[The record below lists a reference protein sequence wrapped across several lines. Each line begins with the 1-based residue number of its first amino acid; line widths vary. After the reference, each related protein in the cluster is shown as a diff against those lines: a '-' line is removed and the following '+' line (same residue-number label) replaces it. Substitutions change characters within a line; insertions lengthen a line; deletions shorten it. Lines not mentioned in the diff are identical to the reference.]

1 MKPTFIHTSDIH
13 LGMKFNNKHF
23 SLKEREKRREELW
36 DTFDE
41 IIKAC
46 KQNHISYLF
55 IVGDMIESEYFTFK
69 GLKKILQKFKSIEET
84 KIIITCGSRDPFNI
98 NSMYD
103 YVDWPKNVYFIK
115 NTDSIQ
121 KINFD
126 EDNLCIYSLSW
137 DKTSS
142 NQNSQL
148 VYDISVDENK
158 LNVLLLHCDTDNMN
172 EEFLPINSSLIKNK
186 FDYCALGGK
195 HNFEKIKD
203 NVVYPGTPEPLTFD
217 EINEHGIIKGLLEK
231 KNLTYDFYPIAKR
244 KYINR
249 NIEIDITYGFNKIL
263 DLIKFSGDTFSNT
276 KDYVK
281 VKLTGTVNS
290 DISIEE
296 IKKEAMQ
303 FFYYIEFEDSFL
315 YKNLDEKKYD
325 DNEFNI
331 IESYKLQFENHNDK
345 LEQQAF
351 KLGLSVLR
359 KEKVVR

>member
-13 LGMKFNNKHF
+13 LGMKFNNKHL

-41 IIKAC
+41 IIKVA
-46 KQNHISYLF
+46 KQDHISYLF

-69 GLKKILQKFKSIEET
+69 GLKKILQKFKSIEDT

-121 KINFD
+121 KISFS

-137 DKTSS
+137 GKTSS

-172 EEFLPINSSLIKNK
+172 GEFLPINASLIKNK

-203 NVVYPGTPEPLTFD
+203 NVVYSGTPEPISFD

-231 KNLTYDFYPIAKR
+231 KNLTYYFYPIAKR
-244 KYINR
+244 KFINR
-249 NIEIDITYGFNKIL
+249 NIEIDILYGFNKIL
-263 DLIKFSGDTFSNT
+263 DLIKFSGDTFSNI

-281 VKLTGTVNS
+281 VNLTGIVNT
-290 DISIEE
+290 DISIDE
-296 IKKEAMQ
+296 IKNEAKQ
-303 FFYYIEFEDSFL
+303 FFYYIEFEDNFL
-315 YKNLDEKKYD
+315 YKNFDEKRYD